1 MDDLAA
7 QAAKKAAKRFIPLPY
22 HLRTGILRYRSVCL
36 KFFEINLL
44 GVYVAP
50 MSILMLA
57 AWLATLALLRVA
69 GRFGLLRLVW
79 HPALFVLAIYMIAL
93 SSMVL
98 AIAR

>member
-1 MDDLAA
+1 
-7 QAAKKAAKRFIPLPY
+7 
-22 HLRTGILRYRSVCL
+22 L

-57 AWLATLALLRVA
+57 AWLATLALVRVA

-79 HPALFVLAIYMIAL
+79 HPALFVLAMYMIAL
-93 SSMVL
+93 SSIVL

>member
-1 MDDLAA
+1 M
-7 QAAKKAAKRFIPLPY
+7 
-22 HLRTGILRYRSVCL
+22 

-79 HPALFVLAIYMIAL
+79 HPALFVFAVYMIVL
-93 SSMVL
+93 SSL
-98 AIAR
+98 TLFAAR

>member
-1 MDDLAA
+1 M
-7 QAAKKAAKRFIPLPY
+7 
-22 HLRTGILRYRSVCL
+22 

-79 HPALFVLAIYMIAL
+79 HPALFVIAAYTIAL

-98 AIAR
+98 VIAR

>member
-1 MDDLAA
+1 M
-7 QAAKKAAKRFIPLPY
+7 
-22 HLRTGILRYRSVCL
+22 

-79 HPALFVLAIYMIAL
+79 HPALFVLAMYMIAL

>member
-1 MDDLAA
+1 M
-7 QAAKKAAKRFIPLPY
+7 
-22 HLRTGILRYRSVCL
+22 